1 MLEKVL
7 KRGCQVIKSD
17 VFEKPEATRDFKNT
31 LKSFTEIMFF
41 NNLLQY
47 KKSLKRQIQAQIS
60 MFFKKNFKLLKS
72 IY

>member
-1 MLEKVL
+1 ML
-7 KRGCQVIKSD
+7 
-17 VFEKPEATRDFKNT
+17 
-31 LKSFTEIMFF
+31 F

-60 MFFKKNFKLLKS
+60 MFFKKNKFKLLKS